1 VEKTLNSCGKTNR
14 SIIFLSTLLLFCSLW
29 VNGLPDLSLR
39 VRASEEAGES
49 EPKYHLKLHYS
60 LTMNLPKEHLFE
72 VRIIASGN
80 RDSTLDFAMPAW
92 SPGRYVIYNFTRNV
106 QEFSASEAGGKPL
119 KWTKIDK
126 QTWRVECRAVE
137 TIEVRYRVFANDL
150 SGTFSQLN
158 ETHANIN
165 GASVF
170 MYVVGHK
177 QDSIDLSIKG
187 PDGWQIIN
195 GAAAGIEQS
204 GFHFDNY
211 DLLVDTPTEIGDFEL
226 DTFNFDGRTYRVVL
240 HSLVT
245 FNEKER
251 LITSLKQ
258 IVETQTRIFG
268 RPEFDHYTF
277 IFHLVPPSY
286 PTDGME
292 HLNSTQIIEAGVDEL
307 IATASHEFFHIWNVK
322 RLRPLELGPWDY
334 SREVYTRNLW
344 ICEGLTSYYGNVSLV
359 RSGVWSRQRY
369 YQTLTR
375 EIQYLQLQPG
385 RKLMSLE
392 QSSWDTWL
400 FLATP
405 KVEGTNHDR
414 ATISYY
420 NKGEIVGLMLDLEIR
435 RLTSNRR
442 SLDDVFRYMYEEY
455 YQRSRPETYYLK
467 GRGFSGLD
475 FLRAVNRV
483 AGSDLTAFFNSYVSG
498 TDEIDYNHYL
508 SYAGLKLE
516 ESKATGSYQLKE
528 LPHANDQQR
537 ELRDLWLGVQ
547 KDEKAGKAAGR

>member
-1 VEKTLNSCGKTNR
+1 
-14 SIIFLSTLLLFCSLW
+14 
-29 VNGLPDLSLR
+29 
-39 VRASEEAGES
+39 
-49 EPKYHLKLHYS
+49 
-60 LTMNLPKEHLFE
+60 
-72 VRIIASGN
+72 
-80 RDSTLDFAMPAW
+80 
-92 SPGRYVIYNFTRNV
+92 
-106 QEFSASEAGGKPL
+106 
-119 KWTKIDK
+119 
-126 QTWRVECRAVE
+126 
-137 TIEVRYRVFANDL
+137 
-150 SGTFSQLN
+150 
-158 ETHANIN
+158 
-165 GASVF
+165 
-170 MYVVGHK
+170 
-177 QDSIDLSIKG
+177 
-187 PDGWQIIN
+187 
-195 GAAAGIEQS
+195 
-204 GFHFDNY
+204 
-211 DLLVDTPTEIGDFEL
+211 
-226 DTFNFDGRTYRVVL
+226 
-240 HSLVT
+240 
-245 FNEKER
+245 
-251 LITSLKQ
+251 
-258 IVETQTRIFG
+258 
-268 RPEFDHYTF
+268 
-277 IFHLVPPSY
+277 
-286 PTDGME
+286 
-292 HLNSTQIIEAGVDEL
+292 
-307 IATASHEFFHIWNVK
+307 VK

-369 YQTLTR
+369 YQALTR

-516 ESKATGSYQLKE
+516 ESKTTGSYQLKE

-547 KDEKAGKAAGR
+547 KDEKAGKAAGK